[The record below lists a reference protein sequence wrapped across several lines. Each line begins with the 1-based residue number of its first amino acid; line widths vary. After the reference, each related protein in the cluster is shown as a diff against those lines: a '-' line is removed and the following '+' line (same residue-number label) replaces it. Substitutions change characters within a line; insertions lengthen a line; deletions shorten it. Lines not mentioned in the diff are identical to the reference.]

1 MFVAVALHVARLYLP
16 SAAAERGFHVAGLL
30 KHRTGKIL
38 CILFVKT
45 ISFLQLHSVSDPTA
59 AIDVDIA
66 AQCIVF
72 I

>member
-1 MFVAVALHVARLYLP
+1 MALYVARLYP
-16 SAAAERGFHVAGLL
+16 CGAAASRGFHVAALSEYC
-30 KHRTGKIL
+30 TGKIL
-38 CILFVKT
+38 RILFVKT
-45 ISFLQLHSVSDPTA
+45 ISVLQLYSIGDPTA